1 MYIQKTFPLSYDNNI
16 YYWGESMVKPFLYFI
31 PRSLLPEKPETISRV
46 VAKENFLGFYYEG
59 GSVPVGIMGEAFLNF
74 SFVGIIIYA
83 IIYSY
88 LITLGTRLFVSNSV
102 ILRQVSWTIAA
113 SIFYILRG
121 PIDTMLIGFIVLFF
135 YIGYVKKFVVNHQ
148 K

>member
-1 MYIQKTFPLSYDNNI
+1 
-16 YYWGESMVKPFLYFI
+16 MVKEYNSIYLGIVLQNNDPDKRGRVKVFVPHI
-31 PRSLLPEKPETISRV
+31 SPTIYNGWVESNV
-46 VAKENFLGFYYEG
+46 DK
-59 GSVPVGIMGEAFLNF
+59 NF